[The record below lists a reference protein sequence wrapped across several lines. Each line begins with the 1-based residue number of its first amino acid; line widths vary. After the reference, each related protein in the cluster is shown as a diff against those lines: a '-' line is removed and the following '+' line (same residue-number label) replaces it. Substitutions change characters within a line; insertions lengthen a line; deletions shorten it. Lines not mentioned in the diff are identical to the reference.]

1 MGKEDFMSGVQDRER
16 GMRFFGLGAASG
28 MCAAVA
34 LSWAAAVPAAAPV
47 PVPPS
52 PEAADIAACLCLQ
65 RAVDALG
72 AARTDSERAYEASRR
87 EVAELDAQ
95 LQNAR
100 MSLNVDNPEAVAQFR
115 QLLDRRDAAYR
126 SSSGAVFA
134 QYQNAAG
141 RYNERVNEYNAR
153 CADRPRSPVL
163 LNQVQATLVCP
174 SVP

>member
-1 MGKEDFMSGVQDRER
+1 MGRNRWARRISCRGEQDRER

-34 LSWAAAVPAAAPV
+34 VLWVAAAPAAAQV
-47 PVPPS
+47 PVLPA

-72 AARTDSERAYEASRR
+72 AARIDTERAYEASRR

-100 MSLNVDNPEAVAQFR
+100 M
-115 QLLDRRDAAYR
+115 
-126 SSSGAVFA
+126 G
-134 QYQNAAG
+134 
-141 RYNERVNEYNAR
+141 
-153 CADRPRSPVL
+153 
-163 LNQVQATLVCP
+163 
-174 SVP
+174 